1 MKLNK
6 NIKEKIT
13 KFVLYSLPCCKVC
26 QCENGKRMHCACH
39 KKQLYDF
46 ISQTRQEVIEEIYTS
61 GMIADGMYDPRRVV
75 AYVDH
80 LHRKLLED
88 LNKL

>member
-1 MKLNK
+1 MKS
-6 NIKEKIT
+6 IKEVKEKSLKKIAKT
-13 KFVLYSLPCCKVC
+13 IRSWFKLEIGFAQAHKEIGDVLEST
-26 QCENGKRMHCACH
+26 
-39 KKQLYDF
+39 

-88 LNKL
+88 LNKK

>member
-1 MKLNK
+1 MTQ
-6 NIKEKIT
+6 IKEIKKEYYQ
-13 KFVLYSLPCCKVC
+13 KFNSLSCFGIESYKVAKGIDDIWNFI
-26 QCENGKRMHCACH
+26 EST
-39 KKQLYDF
+39 
-46 ISQTRQEVIEEIYTS
+46 ISQTRKEVIEEIYTS

-88 LNKL
+88 LNKK